1 MIANEPDGPGAGT
14 GPGGRAAP
22 LAWRVVFLWL
32 MGIAAALAVTGIVL
46 DREVGLAPFL
56 VFLPTLIAGRGTVRQ
71 TVVTSVWSTLLIL
84 GALVLSPL
92 DAVAAASVIVFAV
105 VLNGLA
111 VGQVVQRVRREEE
124 IIRLRSAAAA
134 LQRQIL
140 NPFPLVTDELVVHG
154 LYEPVEEDSRVGGD
168 IYEVMATPYGSR
180 VLIADVQG
188 KGLPAISTAFAVLNS
203 FREAA
208 LTELTLTAVVEA
220 LENSVLRRNS
230 VAAQRD
236 EAERFVTA
244 LVLEIGSETQVR
256 AVNCGHVPPFLL
268 QDGHPGRAL
277 LGRASLPLGLGSLD
291 PEPRA
296 VESFDF
302 PRSSTLLLFTD
313 GVTEARDPSGA
324 FYPLRERMAVRGDLP
339 SADIAPTIYRDLQ
352 RHTGNKL
359 SDDTAL
365 LVLRRST

>member
-1 MIANEPDGPGAGT
+1 MI
-14 GPGGRAAP
+14 
-22 LAWRVVFLWL
+22 LWL
-32 MGIAAALAVTGIVL
+32 LGIAAALAVTGIVL
-46 DREVGLAPFL
+46 DREIGLAPFL

-71 TVVTSVWSTLLIL
+71 TVVTSVCSTLLIF
-84 GALVLSPL
+84 GALLLSPL
-92 DAVAAASVIVFAV
+92 DAATAASVIVFAV

-111 VGQVVQRVRREEE
+111 VGQVVQRVRQEEE
-124 IIRLRSAAAA
+124 ILRLRSAAAA

-188 KGLPAISTAFAVLNS
+188 KGLPSISTAFAVLNS

-230 VAAQRD
+230 FAAQRD
-236 EAERFVTA
+236 EMERFVTA
-244 LVLEIGSETQVR
+244 LVLEVGPETQ
-256 AVNCGHVPPFLL
+256 AEAINCGHVPPYLL
-268 QDGHPGRAL
+268 QDGRSGRVP
-277 LGRASLPLGLGSLD
+277 LGKTSLPLGLGSLD

-296 VESFDF
+296 AERFDF
-302 PRSSTLLLFTD
+302 PRGSTLLLFTD
-313 GVTEARDPSGA
+313 GVTEARNPSGA
-324 FYPLRERMAVRGDLP
+324 FYPLRERMADRGDLRA
-339 SADIAPTIYRDLQ
+339 ADIAPAIYRDLQ
-352 RHTGNKL
+352 QHTQGRL
-359 SDDTAL
+359 ADDTAL
-365 LVLRRST
+365 LVLRRSG